1 VTRKKEQVKE
11 TVVSF
16 VRRVRLQ
23 EKTCEICG
31 KKFMGIKKSKY
42 CGRVCQNKAFYQSH
56 GGELR
61 EQRRESYRRQKA
73 KAAKG

>member
-16 VRRVRLQ
+16 VRRVRIQ

-42 CGRVCQNKAFYQSH
+42 CGRMCQNKAFYRRH
-56 GGELR
+56 EGELR
-61 EQRRESYRRQKA
+61 DQRRESYRRQMEETGK
-73 KAAKG
+73 K